1 MTYYYARNLQWGEL
15 EADNTVTVSFEIY
28 TDEDVKID
36 GMQEV
41 HGAVADIQQL
51 IEAKV
56 RTKSE
61 AVALLEAIM
70 ANEEFAIEMTQVG

>member
-15 EADNTVTVSFEIY
+15 EADNTVTVRFDIY
-28 TDEDVKID
+28 TDLDVKID
-36 GMQEV
+36 GTQEV
-41 HGAVADIQQL
+41 YGFVSEIQQL

-61 AVALLEAIM
+61 AVALLEAIR
-70 ANEEFAIEMTQVG
+70 ANEEFAIEMTS

>member
-15 EADNTVTVSFEIY
+15 EADNTVTVGFDIY
-28 TDEDVKID
+28 TDLDVKID
-36 GMQEV
+36 GTQEV
-41 HGAVADIQQL
+41 HGFVSEIQQL

-61 AVALLEAIM
+61 AVALLEAIR
-70 ANEEFAIEMTQVG
+70 ANEEFAIEMTS